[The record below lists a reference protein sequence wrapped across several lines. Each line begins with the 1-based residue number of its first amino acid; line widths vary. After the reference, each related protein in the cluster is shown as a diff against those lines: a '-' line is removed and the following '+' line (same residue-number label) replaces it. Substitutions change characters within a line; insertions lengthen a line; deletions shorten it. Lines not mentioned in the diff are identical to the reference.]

1 MKQRFM
7 QMKLIHLALCTGPIA
22 FGAVV
27 FFVLR
32 PSFGAPTPES
42 VQLEWILTGA
52 ALALG
57 LGGSAVVP
65 GLLFKKGGAGLALE
79 ATILQY
85 QSVKIV
91 QWALIE
97 GPALMALVGHML
109 GGGEVSLAGA
119 AVLIGLLLFRRPT
132 VEDYAARMGHDP
144 AVVERALKN

>member
-7 QMKLIHLALCTGPIA
+7 QLKLIHFALCFGPLA
-22 FGAVV
+22 FGAAV

-32 PSFGAPTPES
+32 PEFGPPTPEN

-52 ALALG
+52 ALAIG
-57 LGGSAVVP
+57 LPGSAIIP
-65 GLLFKKGGAGLALE
+65 GLLGKKGAAGLALE
-79 ATILQY
+79 ATIVQY

-97 GPALMALVGHML
+97 GPALMALIGHML

-119 AVLIGLLLFRRPT
+119 AVLVGLLIFRRPT
-132 VEDYAARMGHDP
+132 VEDYASRLGHDP